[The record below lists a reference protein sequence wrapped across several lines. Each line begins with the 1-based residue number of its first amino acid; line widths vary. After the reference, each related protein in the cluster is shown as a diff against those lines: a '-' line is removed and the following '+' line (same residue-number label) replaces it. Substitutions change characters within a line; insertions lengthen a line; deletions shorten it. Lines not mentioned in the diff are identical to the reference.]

1 MDTVPPAA
9 DRRTSTAWVALI
21 MRLHFYV
28 GLFIG
33 PFLLV
38 AALSGIAYA
47 LTPQLEN
54 WLYHD
59 ALTTQSSGKA
69 QPLSRQ
75 IEAAQHALG
84 GSSQAPEAGI
94 ASPPAAVR
102 PAPEAG
108 MTTRVMFGGD
118 DYGAS
123 EHRALFVD
131 PVTLEIRGDMPVYGT
146 SGVLPLRTTID
157 QFHRSLLLGDVG
169 RLYSELAASWLWIAA
184 LGGGFL
190 WWQRRR
196 AVRRANGPQRL
207 RQRHAT
213 LGAFALIGL
222 LFFSAT
228 GLTWSQWAGGNI
240 AQLRHAWGWGTP
252 SVSTDLAG
260 HSGSAQNADP
270 HAAHHAAKQHA
281 GMDMTDETAL
291 SLDDFD
297 QALHAAR
304 AAGIDADKIEI
315 VPPDSPQKAWQ
326 IREIG
331 REWPTQV
338 DQVALDPQTFA
349 VTDRTDFAT
358 FPLAAKLTRWGI
370 DLHMGVLFGLANQL
384 VLVAFA
390 ASLAT
395 LICWGYVMWWRRRAT
410 ASRETQ
416 TLTALFRRMGRR
428 SQICTILIA
437 LACGYALP
445 VMGASLALFV
455 IVDWLRWR
463 FGTYREVAQTA

>member
-1 MDTVPPAA
+1 MDTDSPAA
-9 DRRTSTAWVALI
+9 DRRTSSAWVALI

-28 GLFIG
+28 GLFVG

-59 ALTTQSSGKA
+59 ALTTQSSGEA

-75 IEAAQHALG
+75 IEAAQHAADIP
-84 GSSQAPEAGI
+84 SR
-94 ASPPAAVR
+94 PAAVR
-102 PAPEAG
+102 PAPQPG
-108 MTTRVMFGGD
+108 TTTRVMFSGD
-118 DYGAS
+118 AYGAS

-169 RLYSELAASWLWIAA
+169 RLYSELAASWLWVAA

-190 WWQRRR
+190 WWRRRR
-196 AVRRANGPQRL
+196 AVRQAAGSQRL

-213 LGAFALIGL
+213 LGAIALIGL

-252 SVSTDLAG
+252 SVSTDLAAP
-260 HSGSAQNADP
+260 SDSAQNPDPHAAP
-270 HAAHHAAKQHA
+270 HAAHHASKPHA
-281 GMDMTDETAL
+281 GMDMAHTKAL

-297 QALHAAR
+297 HALHAAR

-349 VTDRTDFAT
+349 VTDQTDFAT

-370 DLHMGVLFGLANQL
+370 DMHMGVLFGLANQL
-384 VLVAFA
+384 VLIAFA

-395 LICWGYVMWWRRRAT
+395 LICWGYVMWWRRRST
-410 ASRETQ
+410 GSRETQ
-416 TLTALFRRMGRR
+416 TLTAIFRRMDRR
-428 SQICTILIA
+428 SQACAAFIA
-437 LACGYALP
+437 LAFGYALP

-463 FGTYREVAQTA
+463 IGTHHEVAQAA